1 MSPTVQASATGRV
14 DVQVMRETVILLLT
28 PGSEAPAGV
37 ELATLTATVRGYM
50 EFIGP
55 EVEIAAG
62 KLPKDDIPR
71 YCAFACVGEARDKL
85 RAHAL
90 PGPNGAYA
98 HARRLARSLAALCDH
113 YEALTGVTMCVACD
127 KRITPE
133 DTSIPYDPVS
143 ASGGAASSGRIH
155 THCADT
161 TPDH

>member
-1 MSPTVQASATGRV
+1 MQASATGQV
-14 DVQVMRETVILLLT
+14 DVQVMREAVILLLV
-28 PGSEAPAGV
+28 PGPEAPAGV

-71 YCAFACVGEARDKL
+71 YCALACVGEARNKL
-85 RAHAL
+85 RAHAA
-90 PGPNGAYA
+90 PGPDGAYA
-98 HARRLARSLAALCDH
+98 HAKRLARSLAALCDH
-113 YEALTGVTMCVACD
+113 YEALTGVTMCLACD
-127 KRITPE
+127 KRITPGE
-133 DTSIPYDPVS
+133 TYIPYGHVG